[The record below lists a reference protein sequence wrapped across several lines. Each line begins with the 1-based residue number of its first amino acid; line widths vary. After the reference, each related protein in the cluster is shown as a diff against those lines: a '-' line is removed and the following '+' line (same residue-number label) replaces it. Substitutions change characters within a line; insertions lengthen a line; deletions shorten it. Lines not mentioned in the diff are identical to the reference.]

1 MSLINGQS
9 TGQIDEFERLKLV
22 ATLATMIYADP
33 RGTSRPTEA
42 VFIAR
47 CILSAADDSLT
58 QNPDLRLAD
67 KEEKK

>member
-1 MSLINGQS
+1 MSIIDGKH
-9 TGQIDEFERLKLV
+9 TGVVDDFERLKLV

-33 RGTSRPTEA
+33 GGTSRPAEA
-42 VFIAR
+42 VLIAR

-67 KEEKK
+67 EDEVK